1 MALSKS
7 RRRAREGALQALF
20 QIEIGK
26 ANLTDAIETTVM
38 DTGLSHDLA
47 DYMDRLVRGVYTNRR
62 ELDPYLE
69 DYLKDYDLDRL
80 AAVDRNVLRIATYEL
95 LHVPEMPPAVTI
107 NEAIEI
113 SRKFSTAESGKFV
126 NGVLGRMVRN
136 TPKANWNPADAPPEA
151 EEEAFVPEPEPVV
164 EEEVV
169 QEGTQEAKDAKRFG
183 WVLKSGDRDV
193 PPTTE

>member
-1 MALSKS
+1 MALSQS
-7 RRRAREGALQALF
+7 RRKAREGALQALF
-20 QIEIGK
+20 QIELGK
-26 ANLTDAIETTVM
+26 STLNDAIEATVM
-38 DTGLSHDLA
+38 DTGVSHDLA
-47 DYMDRLVRGVYTNRR
+47 EYLDRLVRGVYTNRR
-62 ELDPYLE
+62 DLDPFLE
-69 DYLKDYDLDRL
+69 RYLKDYDLDRL

-126 NGVLGRMVRN
+126 NGVLGRMLRD
-136 TPKANWNPADAPPEA
+136 TPKANWDPKTAPV
-151 EEEAFVPEPEPVV
+151 EELVTTAPEPVV

-169 QEGTQEAKDAKRFG
+169 EEGTQEAKDAKRFG
-183 WVLKSGDRDV
+183 WVLKSGDREV

>member
-1 MALSKS
+1 
-7 RRRAREGALQALF
+7 LQALF
-20 QIEIGK
+20 QVELGK
-26 ANLTDAIETTVM
+26 APLTEAIEATVM

-47 DYMDRLVRGVYTNRR
+47 EYMELLVRGVYTNRR
-62 ELDPYLE
+62 QIDPFIE
-69 DYLKDYDLDRL
+69 RYLKEYDLDRL

-126 NGVLGRMVRN
+126 NGVLGRLLHD
-136 TPKANWNPADAPPEA
+136 TPKANWDPATAPPETN
-151 EEEAFVPEPEPVV
+151 EEIVHEPEAEV

-183 WVLKSGDRDV
+183 WVLRSGDREI
-193 PPTTE
+193 PPTTQD